1 MTELTI
7 TASDASDASGS
18 QTFRVLVRNG
28 SSPLEVF
35 PNPVKDNLFIRTSQT
50 TEASVRMVSAL
61 GATVYEGQIHSN
73 PFDPATIVCKDFPAG
88 IYTLLVDIGEE
99 QYKKTVVKQ

>member
-1 MTELTI
+1 
-7 TASDASDASGS
+7 
-18 QTFRVLVRNG
+18 
-28 SSPLEVF
+28 
-35 PNPVKDNLFIRTSQT
+35 
-50 TEASVRMVSAL
+50 MVSAL